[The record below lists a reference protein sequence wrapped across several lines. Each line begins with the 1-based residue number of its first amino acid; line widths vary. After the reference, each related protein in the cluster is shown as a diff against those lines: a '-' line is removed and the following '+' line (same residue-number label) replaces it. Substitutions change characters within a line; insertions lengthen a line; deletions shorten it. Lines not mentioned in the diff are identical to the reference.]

1 MASAIAMNRKIASA
15 STGRQTE
22 YSESSRGES
31 NPSRRQARPV
41 LQGTPVQQIWQVTNW
56 HETRFKRLDE
66 FLVALSTEKNMTL
79 LGLNQNRKDIVE
91 LQLKNQRLEAEVAA
105 LKQHLINQ
113 GRNNKKAKKGV
124 SLEVLES

>member
-1 MASAIAMNRKIASA
+1 MASAIAMNRKIAST
-15 STGRQTE
+15 SDGRQTE
-22 YSESSRGES
+22 YSESNRD
-31 NPSRRQARPV
+31 NTTRRQARPI
-41 LQGTPVQQIWQVTNW
+41 LRGTPVQQIWQVTNW